1 MGDWGNFGK
10 RKVKFG
16 KWPYYAPNPL
26 SLAPSDLPPPIGP
39 LTTAHDL
46 CRYPSGL
53 EGLGACAPAQSR
65 YSFHDGLNLRYRGGI
80 RRVWLAEFGVPIK
93 ADGGIVPGA
102 ADFVGSFAVIGF
114 GWEIDE
120 EDFVRG
126 DGFEAV
132 EDSWGD
138 MNENSVVFADD
149 DAVGFTV
156 GGAFRAGVVECDF
169 GHAVDDGHAV
179 GLLFVSVPS
188 FDDAWVDGAE
198 VGLAEADE
206 VGVVFAEDFH
216 DAPAIVAV
224 LGEG

>member
-1 MGDWGNFGK
+1 MIAQTRRG
-10 RKVKFG
+10 VEE
-16 KWPYYAPNPL
+16 KWESGPATL
-26 SLAPSDLPPPIGP
+26 SLGRLAEL
-39 LTTAHDL
+39 
-46 CRYPSGL
+46 
-53 EGLGACAPAQSR
+53 
-65 YSFHDGLNLRYRGGI
+65 
-80 RRVWLAEFGVPIK
+80 RRVQLAEFGVPIK

-132 EDSWGD
+132 EDSWRNMD
-138 MNENSVVFADD
+138 ENSVVFADD

-156 GGAFRAGVVECDF
+156 GGAFGAGVVECDF

-179 GLLFVSVPS
+179 GLLFVGVPG
-188 FDDAWVDGAE
+188 FDHAWVDGAE

-216 DAPAIVAV
+216 NAPAIVAV

>member
-1 MGDWGNFGK
+1 MALLRPADGTSKGCKNVALLRSVSVD
-10 RKVKFG
+10 
-16 KWPYYAPNPL
+16 
-26 SLAPSDLPPPIGP
+26 LAE
-39 LTTAHDL
+39 L
-46 CRYPSGL
+46 CRV
-53 EGLGACAPAQSR
+53 Q
-65 YSFHDGLNLRYRGGI
+65 
-80 RRVWLAEFGVPIK
+80 LAEFGVPIE
-93 ADGGIVPGA
+93 ADGGIVPGP

-120 EDFVRG
+120 KDFILG

-132 EDSWGD
+132 EDSWRD

-149 DAVGFTV
+149 DAVGFPV
-156 GGAFRAGVVECDF
+156 GGAFGAGVVKCDF

-179 GLLFVSVPS
+179 GLLFVGVPG

-206 VGVVFAEDFH
+206 VGIVFAEDFH